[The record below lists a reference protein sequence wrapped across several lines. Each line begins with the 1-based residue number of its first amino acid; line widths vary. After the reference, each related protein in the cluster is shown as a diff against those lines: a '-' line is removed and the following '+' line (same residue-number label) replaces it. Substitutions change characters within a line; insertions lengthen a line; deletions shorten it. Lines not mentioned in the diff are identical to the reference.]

1 MAISRMQQPRQM
13 YNQGMMVHDP
23 RQAYGLGGFIK
34 KAVRGVKKIAKSPL
48 GKDGFNRWSWCLS
61 VRWIICPW
69 WVKE

>member
-48 GKDGFNRWSWCLS
+48 GKMALIGGGAYLLGGSSWM
-61 VRWIICPW
+61 VRRRS
-69 WVKE
+69 